1 MWESRTFKN
10 FPDVRTMQGRL
21 RFLKGAPPN
30 QPGQGSTAE
39 TWNEVSF
46 VTQEHS
52 DPVTRFRVCIVKPE
66 LHSTDL
72 KILHHFHCEV
82 ILHTLMVIYFTSV
95 ICVRYAQCLLKITVM
110 FEFVKVM
117 PLFSGHIF
125 SMQSERESKS
135 MAVHIH
141 YSTLAF
147 DSVHNGHLNFKSWKD
162 NKILSEVV
170 LMTYDKICKLY
181 TVAWMNVIPRA

>member
-30 QPGQGSTAE
+30 QPGQGSNAQ

-52 DPVTRFRVCIVKPE
+52 DPSTRFRVCRVKPN
-66 LHSTDL
+66 STDL

-82 ILHTLMVIYFTSV
+82 ILHTLMAIYFTSV

-117 PLFSGHIF
+117 PLFFWTQCSF
-125 SMQSERESKS
+125 SHNLMQSERESKS

-170 LMTYDKICKLY
+170 
-181 TVAWMNVIPRA
+181 